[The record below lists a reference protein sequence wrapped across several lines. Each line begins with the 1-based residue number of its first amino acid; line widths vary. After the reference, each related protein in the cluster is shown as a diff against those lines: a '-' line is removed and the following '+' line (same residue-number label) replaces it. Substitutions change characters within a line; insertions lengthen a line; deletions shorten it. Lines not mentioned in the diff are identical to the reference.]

1 MQIKA
6 GIKSDIGYRDKM
18 EDEYAIYE
26 REKIYF
32 YSAEVY
38 DGHNGKGAAVIC
50 SEMIT
55 PYFLHLISE
64 EIVKEQPDFS
74 RFPKFIRETCI
85 SVDEFIVNKGIE
97 AGTTI
102 ANFYI
107 LKDRF
112 FSANIGD
119 SRIVIGTYNGCETLT
134 EDHKPDLPKE
144 KTRIEAAGGFVI
156 KFGVHRVQG
165 ELAMSRAI
173 GDSHLKPYVIA
184 EPFVVNGFLGKEND
198 FVVVACDGIWD
209 VLSADEAID
218 IARKT
223 KEAQKAADTIL
234 STATFRGST
243 DNKTVIVLDL
253 RYYEEKNHHERF
265 MITHKKDFAID
276 S

>member
-173 GDSHLKPYVIA
+173 GDSYLKPYVIA